1 MSSLDADWRE
11 ITRKNYAAGADV
23 EHPKSGLAQEFVIEN
38 GSCQT
43 GSCIDVGG
51 FAGADNAALAE
62 HAAILLAG
70 DFFGHLEDHFDQR
83 IVR

>member
-23 EHPKSGLAQEFVIEN
+23 EHPKSGLAQEFVI
-38 GSCQT
+38 
-43 GSCIDVGG
+43 
-51 FAGADNAALAE
+51 
-62 HAAILLAG
+62 
-70 DFFGHLEDHFDQR
+70 GHLEDHFDQR